1 MTTAQTWLIVGGVFN
16 LFFSTLAG
24 YALYWARLRDLQK
37 PTPHYGLIAHT
48 SSVTDGLLLLG
59 LSIAIE
65 HTNFAPGI
73 NTGLAIAAVL
83 ATELTNGRNIMLWAQ
98 GHQDG
103 FAEVSDWQRRLRG
116 LTNLINLVVMSSIFY
131 GVARTALGL

>member
-1 MTTAQTWLIVGGVFN
+1 MTSAQTWLIVGGVFN
-16 LFFSTLAG
+16 LFFSILAG

-37 PTPHYGLIAHT
+37 PVPHYGLIAHT

-59 LSIAIE
+59 LSLAIE

-73 NTGLAIAAVL
+73 NTGLAIAVVV
-83 ATELTNGRNIMLWAQ
+83 ATQLTNSRNIMLWAE
-98 GHQDG
+98 GRNDG
-103 FAEVSDWQRRLRG
+103 FTEVSDWRRRLRG
-116 LTNLINLVVMSSIFY
+116 LTNMINLVVMSAIFY